1 MKVQQKLF
9 QLVKYP
15 LIIIS
20 ILFISYVFTAM
31 YSFHQLHKGLYFND
45 KHLIENYVNWKSV
58 RGNVKNFINVEIL
71 KKKQSEEIFNQLGDV
86 GILLSGFAGK
96 FIEIAIDTYLNSDGV
111 IILLEKV
118 KKKDEIPKPSLFTLL
133 GSFIIMDNNGI
144 NSFYINY
151 ENEGEQYPIY
161 FTRDGLK
168 WKITNIEFPKN
179 LFDKIR

>member
-118 KKKDEIPKPSLFTLL
+118 KKK
-133 GSFIIMDNNGI
+133 
-144 NSFYINY
+144 
-151 ENEGEQYPIY
+151 
-161 FTRDGLK
+161 R
-168 WKITNIEFPKN
+168 
-179 LFDKIR
+179 